1 MNGNFI
7 KIDRKMLK
15 WEWYKNE
22 HTKNVFLHCLLKA
35 YWKDTKIEGKT
46 IPRGSFVSSIG
57 NIAEELALTPMEAR
71 TALKHLKLT
80 NEVTSKGTN
89 RNTVFT
95 VTNYDLYQSKE
106 QAEQQTDNKQITNE
120 QQTDNEQITIKE
132 QTINKLLTT
141 NEEYKEDKNIK
152 NEEKREESKNDKKDA
167 EDKPKKKEPT
177 VYYPNDELLN
187 SAFKEFLV
195 MRNKIK
201 KPIATKQALTRMM
214 NKIQKLSG
222 GDNDL
227 AIKILNQSTDHCW
240 QDVYELK
247 EDKQNYSSA
256 NTNFQNQS
264 KQAKFERLMNQIK
277 EDEASDN

>member
-1 MNGNFI
+1 MSGNFI

-35 YWKDTKIEGKT
+35 HWKDTKIEGKT
-46 IPRGSFVSSIG
+46 IPRGSFISSIG
-57 NIAEELALTPMEAR
+57 NIAEELALTPMEVR

-120 QQTDNEQITIKE
+120 QQTDNEQITNKE
-132 QTINKLLTT
+132 QTINKPLTT

-152 NEEKREESKNDKKDA
+152 NEEEKEESKNEKKDTYLPERKQIIEYLNQKLGTRYRHGSDINKKYINARLNEGYTVDDFYDVIDKKCG
-167 EDKPKKKEPT
+167 EWQGTEREKYLRPET
-177 VYYPNDELLN
+177 L
-187 SAFKEFLV
+187 FG
-195 MRNKIK
+195 NKFE
-201 KPIATKQALTRMM
+201 
-214 NKIQKLSG
+214 SY
-222 GDNDL
+222 
-227 AIKILNQSTDHCW
+227 LNQKIVKEKGQTAQMLEQHYSMVDDW
-240 QDVYELK
+240 VRRKEMEAESNDV
-247 EDKQNYSSA
+247 
-256 NTNFQNQS
+256 
-264 KQAKFERLMNQIK
+264 
-277 EDEASDN
+277 

>member
-57 NIAEELALTPMEAR
+57 NIAEELALTPMEVR

-80 NEVTSKGTN
+80 NELTSKRTN

-106 QAEQQTDNKQITNE
+106 QAEQQTDNKQIPNE
-120 QQTDNEQITIKE
+120 QQTDNEQITRKE
-132 QTINKLLTT
+132 QTINKPLTT

-152 NEEKREESKNDKKDA
+152 NEEEREESKNEKKDTHLSERKQIIEYLNQKLGTRYRHGSDINKKYINARLNEGYTVDDFYVVIDKKCGEWQGTERERYLRPETLFGNKFESYLNQNIVKSKGQTAQMLENHYDMVSEWA
-167 EDKPKKKEPT
+167 RKKKMQEGF
-177 VYYPNDELLN
+177 ND
-187 SAFKEFLV
+187 
-195 MRNKIK
+195 
-201 KPIATKQALTRMM
+201 
-214 NKIQKLSG
+214 G
-222 GDNDL
+222 
-227 AIKILNQSTDHCW
+227 
-240 QDVYELK
+240 
-247 EDKQNYSSA
+247 
-256 NTNFQNQS
+256 
-264 KQAKFERLMNQIK
+264 
-277 EDEASDN
+277 

>member
-57 NIAEELALTPMEAR
+57 NIAEELALTPMEVR

-80 NEVTSKGTN
+80 NELTSKGTN

-106 QAEQQTDNKQITNE
+106 QAEQQTDNKQIPNE
-120 QQTDNEQITIKE
+120 QQTDNEQITRKE
-132 QTINKLLTT
+132 QTINKPLTT

-152 NEEKREESKNDKKDA
+152 NEEEREESKNEKKDTHLSERKQIIEYLNQKLGTRYRHGSDINKKYINARLNEGYTVDDFYVVIDKKCGEWQGTERERYLRPETLFGNKFESYLNQNIVKSKGQTAQMLENHYDMVSEWA
-167 EDKPKKKEPT
+167 RKKKMQEGF
-177 VYYPNDELLN
+177 ND
-187 SAFKEFLV
+187 
-195 MRNKIK
+195 
-201 KPIATKQALTRMM
+201 
-214 NKIQKLSG
+214 G
-222 GDNDL
+222 
-227 AIKILNQSTDHCW
+227 
-240 QDVYELK
+240 
-247 EDKQNYSSA
+247 
-256 NTNFQNQS
+256 
-264 KQAKFERLMNQIK
+264 
-277 EDEASDN
+277 

>member
-1 MNGNFI
+1 MGNFI

-57 NIAEELALTPMEAR
+57 NIAEELALTPMEVR

-106 QAEQQTDNKQITNE
+106 QAEQQTDNKQITNK
-120 QQTDNEQITIKE
+120 QQTDNEQITSKE
-132 QTINKLLTT
+132 RTINKPLTT
-141 NEEYKEDKNIK
+141 NEEYKDDKNIK
-152 NEEKREESKNDKKDA
+152 NEEEREESKNEKKDTHLSERKQIIEYLNQKLGTRYRHGSDINKKYINARLNEGYTVGDFYEVIDKKCGEWQGTEREKYLRPETLFGNKFESYLNQNIVKEKGQTAQMLENHYDMVSEWA
-167 EDKPKKKEPT
+167 RKKKMQEGF
-177 VYYPNDELLN
+177 ND
-187 SAFKEFLV
+187 S
-195 MRNKIK
+195 
-201 KPIATKQALTRMM
+201 
-214 NKIQKLSG
+214 
-222 GDNDL
+222 
-227 AIKILNQSTDHCW
+227 
-240 QDVYELK
+240 
-247 EDKQNYSSA
+247 
-256 NTNFQNQS
+256 
-264 KQAKFERLMNQIK
+264 
-277 EDEASDN
+277 